1 MGERERMIRAGG
13 KVARERERKK
23 RRKRVKRGEKKRQW
37 EISWERY
44 NEASKRS
51 NWTIL
56 SLSLIPHDFF
66 SLFFLSSSDCVAFSF
81 CCLTQ
86 DLFKRPDFFFFFPS
100 DLSSKLVCQTFRL
113 FVELYYH
120 STTVYYSLAPFFTII
135 KRLVWGSI
143 RTFTTNS
150 QPVYTWTLPT
160 AFPILELLR
169 TGETDGTH
177 KPRWQPLGYLSRK
190 LRNKSILL
198 QRLPYFFTA

>member
-1 MGERERMIRAGG
+1 MI
-13 KVARERERKK
+13 
-23 RRKRVKRGEKKRQW
+23 
-37 EISWERY
+37 I
-44 NEASKRS
+44 
-51 NWTIL
+51 
-56 SLSLIPHDFF
+56 FF
-66 SLFFLSSSDCVAFSF
+66 SLFFSSDCVAIFLFVVS
-81 CCLTQ
+81 Q
-86 DLFKRPDFFFFFPS
+86 DLFKRSVVFFFFFPS

-120 STTVYYSLAPFFTII
+120 STTVYSLAPFFTII

-143 RTFTTNS
+143 RTFTTYS

-169 TGETDGTH
+169 TGETDMVH

-198 QRLPYFFTA
+198 QASLFLHRLEPWKLLLYYL